1 MEQERG
7 KRWGTIVI
15 VIALLV
21 LAGSIIFTGIKISS
35 TINANVNKMR
45 TQVKKEIEQDLRREV
60 ISFIYAF
67 RSSSIQNRQITP
79 EDLKKG
85 YKFAQDFLSKT
96 K

>member
-1 MEQERG
+1 
-7 KRWGTIVI
+7 
-15 VIALLV
+15 
-21 LAGSIIFTGIKISS
+21 
-35 TINANVNKMR
+35 MR
-45 TQVKKEIEQDLRREV
+45 TQIKKEIEQDLRREV

>member
-1 MEQERG
+1 MEQEKGG
-7 KRWGTIVI
+7 KWGVIAIV
-15 VIALLV
+15 VALLV
-21 LAGSIIFTGIKISS
+21 LAGSIIFTGIKVSN
-35 TINANVNKMR
+35 TINVNVNKIR
-45 TQVKKEIEQDLRREV
+45 TQVKKEIEQNLRREV

-85 YKFAQDFLSKT
+85 YKFAQDFLSRT